1 MLAAAACNRQAGDPS
16 PSAPLRMTREAINI
30 VTLGDSLA
38 YGAGDE
44 SGRGIAGRLRDE
56 LEQRGIQTV
65 QTTNLGVNGAQT
77 GDVLTKLKQK
87 RVRDALSSADA
98 VILSIGANDL
108 FRNPGAREETLRNP
122 LIVADRILERI
133 SQIVIEIHQLNPKAR
148 VLILGGYN
156 PVPRHPQAFLIN
168 QYLGLWDAAVARR
181 FRGDQRVEIVKMSD
195 LVVPDR
201 LSRYDSF
208 HPGGSAYAEAA
219 RRIATMIMQ
228 S

>member
-1 MLAAAACNRQAGDPS
+1 
-16 PSAPLRMTREAINI
+16 MTHIHV

-56 LEQRGIQTV
+56 LEQRGV
-65 QTTNLGVNGAQT
+65 RSVETTNLGVNGAQT
-77 GDVLTKLKQK
+77 GDVLTRLKQK
-87 RVRDALSSADA
+87 RVRDAISESDA
-98 VILSIGANDL
+98 VVLSIGANDL
-108 FRNPGAREETLRNP
+108 FRSPAAREETLRNP
-122 LIVADRILERI
+122 LLVADRILARI
-133 SQIVIEIHQLNPKAR
+133 TEIVDEIHQINGNAR

-156 PVPRHPQAFLIN
+156 PVPKHPQASLIN
-168 QYLGLWDAAVARR
+168 QYLGLWDAALARR
-181 FRGDQRVEIVKMSD
+181 FRDDQRIELVKMSD
-195 LVVPDR
+195 LVVPER

-219 RRIATMIMQ
+219 RRIAVMLLE